1 MMSNTPRVFVGT
13 TTFLVAG
20 LTSSVDQQIATSAIH
35 GFPGVGVVSI
45 DQIAGL
51 ITVTADRPVDRTDL
65 TAVINQAGFTV
76 LA

>member
-20 LTSSVDQQIATSAIH
+20 LTSSVDLQIATSAIQ
-35 GFPGVGVVSI
+35 GFPGVRVVAI

-51 ITVTADRPVDRTDL
+51 ITVTAERPVDRSEL
-65 TAVINQAGFTV
+65 TAAINQAGFAV
-76 LA
+76 LG